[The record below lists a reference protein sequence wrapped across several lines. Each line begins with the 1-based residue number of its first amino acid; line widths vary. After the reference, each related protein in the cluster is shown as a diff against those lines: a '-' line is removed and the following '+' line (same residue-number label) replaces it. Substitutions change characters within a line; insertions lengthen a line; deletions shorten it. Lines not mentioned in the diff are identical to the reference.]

1 MFKRIYDVFALV
13 IIFGV
18 VISNQ
23 NILAYLRLQK
33 LQDKPWLEI

>member
-1 MFKRIYDVFALV
+1 
-13 IIFGV
+13 

-33 LQDKPWLEI
+33 LQDKPWLEIW